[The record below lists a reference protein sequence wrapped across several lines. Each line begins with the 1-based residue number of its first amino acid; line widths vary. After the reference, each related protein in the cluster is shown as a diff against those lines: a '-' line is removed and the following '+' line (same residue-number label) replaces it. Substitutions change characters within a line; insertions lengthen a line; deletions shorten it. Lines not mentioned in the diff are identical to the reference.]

1 MIKLLFIYLFIYLL
15 IYLFIYLFI
24 LSLKLTN
31 LQNLHIQYN
40 KKIAVTKF
48 CHANLRFEK
57 ENLKL
62 NKRYQKQST

>member
-1 MIKLLFIYLFIYLL
+1 M
-15 IYLFIYLFI
+15 
-24 LSLKLTN
+24 TN